1 MSGGRCVG
9 LIVNPMAGLGG
20 PAGLHG
26 SDDLDLAGLRQAGV
40 ASSSV
45 DRARRFLAAVEQ
57 AAAPGVRWLTAPG
70 ELGAMVLAGR
80 SPTVLDLPVT
90 GTALDTV
97 AAVDRMCG
105 AGTDLVVFV
114 GGDGTARDVAGA
126 LSDRAPMLGVPAGVK
141 MQSSVFARTPEAAGA
156 VLTGWLR
163 GDGRTTAAEIVDL
176 DEAARRRG
184 IVGSRLY
191 AVVRTPCAP
200 RLLQS
205 RKIGSGASDE
215 TDFDGMADQ
224 CRRQLRPD
232 RLWLLGPGTTVAGT
246 AERLGLSGSLL
257 GVDIADHTGVLVSDA
272 TAAQIADAG
281 YGRRVQVLL
290 SPVGGQGFLLGR
302 GNQQIAAG
310 LGEGLGGAELIVVA
324 AERKLA
330 EFGGRLYADV
340 GRPAPTSFVRVIT
353 GRHSTAMVS
362 VNWE

>member
-9 LIVNPMAGLGG
+9 LIVNPVAGLGG

-26 SDDLDLAGLRQAGV
+26 SDDLDLAGLRQAGQASTSV
-40 ASSSV
+40 A
-45 DRARRFLAAVEQ
+45 RARRFLAAVEQ
-57 AAAPGVRWLTAPG
+57 AAPPGVRWLTGPG
-70 ELGAMVLAGR
+70 ELGGLALHDH

-97 AAVDRMCG
+97 AAVDRMCAAG
-105 AGTDLVVFV
+105 ADLVVFA

-163 GDGRTTAAEIVDL
+163 GDGRTTTAEIVDL
-176 DEAARRRG
+176 DESARRRG

-205 RKIGSGASDE
+205 RKIGSGAGEE
-215 TDFDGMADQ
+215 TDIDGMAAQ
-224 CRRQLRPD
+224 CRLRLHPD
-232 RLWLLGPGTTVAGT
+232 RLWLLGPGTTVAGI
-246 AERLGLSGSLL
+246 AARLNLSGSLL
-257 GVDIADHTGVLVSDA
+257 GVDIADDTGVLVSDA
-272 TAAQIADAG
+272 TAAQIAAAAR
-281 YGRRVQVLL
+281 GRQVQVLL

-310 LGEGLGGAELIVVA
+310 LGEDLGGAELIVVA

-340 GRPAPTSFVRVIT
+340 GRPAPPTFVRVIT
-353 GRHSTAMVS
+353 GRHSTAMIS
-362 VNWE
+362 VGWA